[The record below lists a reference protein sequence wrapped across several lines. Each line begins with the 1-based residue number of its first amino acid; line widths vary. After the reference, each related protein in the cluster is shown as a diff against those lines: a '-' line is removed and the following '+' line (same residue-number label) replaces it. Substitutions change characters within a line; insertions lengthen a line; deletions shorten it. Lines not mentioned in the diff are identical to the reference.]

1 MNEELERQRKLLEV
15 LSSNEQT
22 KEVDKESLRYAL
34 YARKSTAGDEKQESS
49 IEDQI
54 RECMER
60 VILPQSLNL
69 VETYEERV
77 SAKIADVRG
86 EFKRL
91 VKDIYSGK
99 INGLI
104 AWHPDRLSRNMK
116 EAGVIIDLI
125 DNGFIKDLQFPT
137 FTFENTPAGKMLL
150 GITFVIAKQYSEHLS
165 ESVGRGNRRA
175 TLDGEFIGKF
185 KHGYILDTN
194 KQLKP
199 DPDSFVKVKHMFEM
213 ALEGYS
219 QKDIRL
225 WINEQHYTVQKRA
238 QREPEAHIWSKDN
251 VSKLLRD
258 SFYTGVLKWGVNYIN
273 LCEEYDFEPM
283 ITVDDFLKINKIEN
297 LDSPKIIAIN
307 RPKGGDIR
315 ANLLR
320 GMVYC
325 SCCNKPMTSML
336 IDKKRN
342 GEIYESRYYYKCET
356 IDCSM
361 EGKSARA
368 KFVIDEAKQFFESYL
383 FITESNY
390 DKILRL
396 AKKQMREELCRIDSK
411 IASLKTTIVNKRK
424 NYDNAKNLIQ
434 NDLSGKLARHYDLDK
449 ILDEIESLETE
460 QKRLLDIK
468 NTSSN
473 IMPSFDY
480 YLKLFKSTSVILDKI
495 RDMKQMDKFLR
506 TFFSNFTITP
516 GEGGFRKGLVVS
528 YKLNEP
534 WEGFVNANDFV
545 RGAG

>member
-516 GEGGFRKGLVVS
+516 GEGGFRKGSVVS

-545 RGAG
+545 CGAG

>member
-1 MNEELERQRKLLEV
+1 
-15 LSSNEQT
+15 
-22 KEVDKESLRYAL
+22 
-34 YARKSTAGDEKQESS
+34 
-49 IEDQI
+49 
-54 RECMER
+54 MER

-368 KFVIDEAKQFFESYL
+368 KFVIDEANQFFESYL

-516 GEGGFRKGLVVS
+516 GEGGFRKGSVVS

-545 RGAG
+545 CGAG

>member
-473 IMPSFDY
+473 IMP
-480 YLKLFKSTSVILDKI
+480 
-495 RDMKQMDKFLR
+495 
-506 TFFSNFTITP
+506 
-516 GEGGFRKGLVVS
+516 
-528 YKLNEP
+528 
-534 WEGFVNANDFV
+534 
-545 RGAG
+545 

>member
-516 GEGGFRKGLVVS
+516 GEGGFRKGSVVS